1 MYLVISNDKF
11 QIPEESISAIMRGC
25 QRKDAVV
32 EMELMGLSQ
41 RIINALEE
49 SEFEIIYLEE
59 LIGFTLDEIMTIN
72 NIGATAI
79 NQLCSILVK
88 YSQLEKL
95 ILHEQKSL
103 AG

>member
-1 MYLVISNDKF
+1 MYLVISNNKF
-11 QIPEESISAIMRGC
+11 QIPEESIASIMRGC
-25 QRKDAVV
+25 KRKDAVV

-41 RIINALEE
+41 RVINALEE

-59 LIGFTLDEIMTIN
+59 LIGFTLDEIMSID

-79 NQLCSILVK
+79 NQLCSILIR

-95 ILHEQKSL
+95 ILHESL
-103 AG
+103 FA